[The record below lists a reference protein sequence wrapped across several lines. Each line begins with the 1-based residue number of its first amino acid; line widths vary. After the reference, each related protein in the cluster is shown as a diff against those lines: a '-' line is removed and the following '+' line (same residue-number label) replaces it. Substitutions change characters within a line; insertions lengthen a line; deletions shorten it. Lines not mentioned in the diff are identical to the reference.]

1 MQFLFF
7 NFTAITKS
15 IQIPSLKITIKITQ
29 EITKLETVWDSF
41 LPAEHHLRSKHLL
54 AFEKSSVPDLINN
67 YLLVYANDDLIGLV
81 YLQQFQFRQSNLNFS
96 KDQSIL
102 IKMAKCIL
110 PSKLPLLICGHLLR
124 INFQGF
130 YFKKKE
136 HKLNVC
142 DAIKLFTK
150 QTNKPYGIIIK
161 DCEDLFIE
169 QRAKSFGYRLF
180 NADVTMEIHRRPHWL
195 SFDDYLKN
203 LHKDY
208 FKRAKKIMAAFEPI
222 KIIPLAATEIL
233 ENANTIETLYWNV
246 VNKQSI
252 KLGTVDA
259 GYFYQLKN
267 DLQEKFEFNAL
278 YLDNIMIGFYTF
290 IFYENEMETHFI
302 GLDYETNKTH
312 KLYFNIL
319 FLSLQ
324 KMIAQQYS
332 KLELGRTAREAK
344 VNLGAESKQIIN
356 YVKVKNKAATIIL
369 DYVLNQFNKTTNNNF
384 VDRTPLKII

>member
-1 MQFLFF
+1 LQFLFF
-7 NFTAITKS
+7 TFKG
-15 IQIPSLKITIKITQ
+15 IQISSLKITIKIAQ
-29 EITKLETVWDSF
+29 EITTFENIWDRF

-67 YLLVYANDDLIGLV
+67 YLLVYADDELIGLV
-81 YLQQFQFRQSNLNFS
+81 YIQQFQFRQSNLNFS

-136 HKLNVC
+136 HTSHVC
-142 DAIKLFTK
+142 DAIELFTK

-161 DCEDLFIE
+161 DCDHLFIE
-169 QRAKSFGYRLF
+169 QRVKSFGYRLF
-180 NADVTMEIHRRPHWL
+180 NADITMEIYRRPHWL
-195 SFDDYLKN
+195 SFEDYLKD
-203 LHKDY
+203 LQKGY
-208 FKRAKKIMAAFEPI
+208 FKRAKKIMAAFESI
-222 KIIPLAATEIL
+222 KIIPLTATEIL
-233 ENANTIETLYWNV
+233 ENAKTIETLYWNV

-259 GYFYQLKN
+259 GYFYHLKN

-278 YLDNIMIGFYTF
+278 YLDDIMVGFYTF

-302 GLDYETNKTH
+302 GLDYETNKSH

-319 FLSLQ
+319 FFSLQ
-324 KMIAQQYS
+324 KMITVQYS

-344 VNLGAESKQIIN
+344 VNLGAEPKQIIN
-356 YVKVKNKAATIIL
+356 YIKVKNKAATIIL
-369 DYVLNQFNKTTNNNF
+369 NYVLNQFNKTTSNNI
-384 VDRTPLKII
+384 VERTPLKTSI

>member
-1 MQFLFF
+1 M
-7 NFTAITKS
+7 
-15 IQIPSLKITIKITQ
+15 IPTIKIANH
-29 EITKLETVWDSF
+29 IAALENVWDSF
-41 LPAEHHLRSKHLL
+41 LPADHHLRSKHLQ

-67 YLLVYANDDLIGLV
+67 YLLVYANNDLIGLV

-96 KDQSIL
+96 QDQSIL
-102 IKMAKCIL
+102 IKIAKCLL

-136 HKLNVC
+136 HISFVF

-169 QRAKSFGYRLF
+169 QQVKSFGYRLF
-180 NADVTMEIHRRPHWL
+180 NADVTMEIYRRPHWI

-208 FKRAKKIMAAFEPI
+208 LKRAKKIMAAFEPI
-222 KIIPLAATEIL
+222 KIISLTATAIV
-233 ENANTIETLYWNV
+233 ENAKTIEALYWNV

-278 YLDNIMIGFYTF
+278 YLDDVMVGFYTF
-290 IFYENEMETHFI
+290 IFYDNEMETHFI

-324 KMIAQQYS
+324 KMIALQYS

-356 YVKVKNKAATIIL
+356 YVKVKNKAATIML
-369 DYVLNQFNKTTNNNF
+369 DYILNQFNKSTSNNI
-384 VDRTPLKII
+384 VERTPLKII